1 MYLTQSEMEIMHAF
15 WQEDRSMSLN
25 DLILASPDRCW
36 KDRSGFSIINS
47 LITKGLLKEDGY
59 VHSGKTIARTFS
71 PVISYTDFMIG
82 QLNSFEGKIAVPQL
96 VSHLLGE
103 GDVDARDIKELDR
116 MISDKKKELKDK

>member
-71 PVISYTDFMIG
+71 PEISYTDFMIG
-82 QLNSFEGKIAVPQL
+82 QLNSFEGKIEVPQL

>member
-47 LITKGLLKEDGY
+47 LIAKGLLKEDGY

-82 QLNSFEGKIAVPQL
+82 QLNSFEGKIEVPRL